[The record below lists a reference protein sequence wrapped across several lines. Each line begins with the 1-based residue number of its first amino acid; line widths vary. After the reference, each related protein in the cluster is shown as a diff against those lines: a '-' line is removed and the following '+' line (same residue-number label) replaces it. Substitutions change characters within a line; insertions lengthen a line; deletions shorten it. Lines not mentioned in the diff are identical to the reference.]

1 MTAFTIDLSSIA
13 SLTDEQFD
21 RLCTANPELKFERT
35 PTGELVIIS
44 PTGGETGKRNAE
56 LIADFVV
63 WNRKSMLGVV
73 FDSSTCFRLT
83 KGGDRSPDVSWVER
97 SRWDVLA
104 PEQQRKFP
112 PICPDFVLELL
123 SPTDNLKTTQAKMQ
137 EYLSNGILLGWLI
150 NPQDRQVE
158 IYRPGQSVEV
168 LQAPTVLSGESV
180 LPKFTLNL
188 EWIWN

>member
-1 MTAFTIDLSSIA
+1 MTAFTIDLSSIT
-13 SLTDEQFD
+13 SLTNEQFD

-35 PTGELVIIS
+35 PTGELVIMS
-44 PTGGETGKRNAE
+44 PTGGETGKRNVE
-56 LIADFVV
+56 LAADFVF
-63 WNRKSMLGVV
+63 WNRQTKLGVV
-73 FDSSTCFRLT
+73 FDSSTCFRLPQ
-83 KGGDRSPDVSWVER
+83 GGDRSPDVSWVEQ
-97 SRWDVLA
+97 SRWDALT

-137 EYLSNGILLGWLI
+137 EYLASGIRLGWLI

-158 IYRPGQSVEV
+158 IYRPQQSVEV
-168 LQAPTVLSGESV
+168 LQAPAVLSGESV

-188 EWIWN
+188 GWFWN